1 MQVMSDDGREFEER
15 GVREIEEPAE
25 VPVRLILFLLG
36 IALLVVFIS
45 QNSEEARIELL
56 WFDLSLPLSIM
67 IIGSAFLGAVIAIL
81 GGMIG
86 RRRRRRGIV
95 VSQDE
100 DGEPG

>member
-1 MQVMSDDGREFEER
+1 MRVMSDDRRDFEER

-25 VPVRLILFLLG
+25 IPVRLILFLLG

-56 WFDLSLPLSIM
+56 WFDLSLPLSIT
-67 IIGSAFLGAVIAIL
+67 IIGSAFLGALIAIL

-86 RRRRRRGIV
+86 RRRRRREV
-95 VSQDE
+95 VISQDE
-100 DGEPG
+100 DGEPE